1 MISSLFCQ
9 IFSLLYM
16 VSLTIIFYSKERV
29 KSEENK
35 IFQKIMITNIIGL
48 IIEIS
53 CFILGYFSI
62 DKIALSRMMVK
73 LYLIYLLTFVAFFT
87 TYLLC
92 ISKEKNSP
100 LFKKINY
107 IYYIIG
113 IIFLILLPIELVSK
127 SNSIYASGSSVN
139 VSYILIFIYIIFWY
153 ILIIKNLKTIT
164 NKKYIPLLLFLTI
177 GSVGMIIQRIHPE
190 ILLMTSIE
198 SFIVFL
204 MYQTIENPDLKI
216 IRQLN
221 FAHIEAE
228 KANNAKSD
236 FISSMSHEIR
246 TPLNAIIGLSEDL
259 YSYKDK
265 LPKEAKEDIDDIL
278 SSSKTLLEIVG
289 NILDINKIEAQQ
301 LEIKCIDYS
310 PVEEFNNIYKMNKV
324 RIKNNKIKYELE
336 ISKDIPNTLYG
347 DIVHIKQIM
356 NNLISNAFKFTE
368 KGEIKI
374 IISGKKEKEVYNL
387 EISVIDTGKG
397 ISKENQN
404 KLFTKFER
412 LDTPLN
418 SSIEGTGL
426 GLVIVKNL
434 TELMQGKITVK
445 STINKGSIFKVI
457 IPQQIKTKVKCI
469 VNPERKNKTYINKK
483 ILIVDD
489 NKLNIKVAKKLL
501 SETNLEIDEC
511 YNGIECLEKLKKDKY
526 DLILMDI
533 MMPEMDG
540 ITTIKQIKKDNL
552 CNTKIIAVTADAVTG
567 AKEKYISIGFIDY
580 IPKPFTKNI
589 LIEKLEK
596 YIQK

>member
-92 ISKEKNSP
+92 ISKEKSSP

-221 FAHIEAE
+221 LAHIETE

-265 LPKEAKEDIDDIL
+265 MAKEAKEDINDIL

-310 PVEEFNNIYKMNKV
+310 PTKEFNNIYKMNKV

-374 IISGKKEKEVYNL
+374 VISGKKEKEVYNL

-418 SSIEGTGL
+418 SNIEGTGL

-469 VNPERKNKTYINKK
+469 VNQERKNKTYINKK

-501 SETNLEIDEC
+501 SELNLEIDEC

-533 MMPEMDG
+533 MMPMMDG

-567 AKEKYISIGFIDY
+567 AKEKYTSIGFIDY

-589 LIEKLEK
+589 LIEKIEK

>member
-221 FAHIEAE
+221 LAHIEAE

-301 LEIKCIDYS
+301 LEIECIDYS

-374 IISGKKEKEVYNL
+374 VISGKKEKEVYNL

-511 YNGIECLEKLKKDKY
+511 YNGIECLKKLKKDKY

-589 LIEKLEK
+589 LIEKIEK